1 MEGTEKNDA
10 APLAAEETRSEDSLR
25 VVFGTAQLMRIGRE
39 LPSPGVTRHVLTGGN
54 VDLICFLQWAIQVC
68 GGVGRVFLSCWC
80 ISVRDIMILCGWHG
94 RGLLRSVDLVV
105 GDYFPQRY
113 PEAWSLL
120 NEKRGCGVFG
130 SVSSATIH
138 SKVLL
143 VDCGNAKVVVES
155 SANCNMNAR
164 VENACV
170 TVSESLYCS
179 FLAYFRKMA
188 FEQEMRSAAREV
200 AKELKKWHA
209 GGS

>member
-1 MEGTEKNDA
+1 MKEEEEECRPEAAMETQS
-10 APLAAEETRSEDSLR
+10 EEILR
-25 VVFGTAQLMRIGRE
+25 VAFGTGQLMRIGKE
-39 LPSPGVTRHVLTGGN
+39 LPAPGVTRHVLTGGN
-54 VDLICFLQWAIQVC
+54 IDLICFLQWVIQVR
-68 GGVGRVFLSCWC
+68 GRVGRVFLSCWC

-94 RGLLRSVDLVV
+94 RGLLRAVDLVV

-143 VDCGNAKVVVES
+143 VDCGSAKVVVES

-200 AKELKKWHA
+200 AKELKKWRT